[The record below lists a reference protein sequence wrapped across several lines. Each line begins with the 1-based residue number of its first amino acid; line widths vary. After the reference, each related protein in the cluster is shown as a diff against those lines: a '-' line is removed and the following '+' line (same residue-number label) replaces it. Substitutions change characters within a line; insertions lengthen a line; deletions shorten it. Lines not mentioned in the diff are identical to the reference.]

1 MGNNNS
7 NLKHTYNE
15 PLINSNNLYEYSDSD
30 SVLKSK
36 INNDFRKD
44 FIDMKDQQ
52 RKMLLEINH
61 LKEKNQKLELE
72 LNKIQSNYGQEIFNL
87 LEYCSVLQK
96 DIENII
102 NNQRIISEF
111 LQNNSRIN

>member
-15 PLINSNNLYEYSDSD
+15 TLINSNNLYEY

-96 DIENII
+96 DIENIM
-102 NNQRIISEF
+102 NNQRIISDF
-111 LQNNSRIN
+111 LQTNSRN